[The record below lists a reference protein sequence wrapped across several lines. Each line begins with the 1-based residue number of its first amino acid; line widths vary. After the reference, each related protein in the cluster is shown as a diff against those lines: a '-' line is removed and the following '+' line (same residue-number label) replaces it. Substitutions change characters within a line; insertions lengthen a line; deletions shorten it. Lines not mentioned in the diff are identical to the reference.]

1 MTQVHQLHV
10 FTLYAFL
17 LPCPFTQPTRHHAHN
32 CFLLWVFFINFKKCF
47 ANCKNEIPADTLNTS
62 YTKHCF
68 GKYAT
73 NFTLL
78 QFKCM
83 LYQLEQANTK
93 KKPMQ
98 QFLTKKELCC
108 LVKPLALSWLDPT
121 QQQKIRVRLIPFY
134 FPWIS
139 IFFGRA
145 ISLLPLC
152 YLKQPPHTCHRLIA

>member
-1 MTQVHQLHV
+1 ML
-10 FTLYAFL
+10 
-17 LPCPFTQPTRHHAHN
+17 
-32 CFLLWVFFINFKKCF
+32 
-47 ANCKNEIPADTLNTS
+47 CKLQKWNTCWHTLNTS

-139 IFFGRA
+139 IFFGCA
-145 ISLLPLC
+145 ISLQPLVLFKATPSYMPQINC
-152 YLKQPPHTCHRLIA
+152 ITSATPWFACRSSVKATEVLQAEQHSHKWFLCHF